1 MNSSQATNSPPV
13 TILTFMAAL
22 VAILVTVLDR
32 LKHGV
37 EAVLRINSYRIVHK
51 EIMVLDGVLMGET
64 RILLLTLLSIEIALI
79 IIAVLGSLIT
89 LVGVALVHSEK
100 KD

>member
-1 MNSSQATNSPPV
+1 
-13 TILTFMAAL
+13 
-22 VAILVTVLDR
+22 
-32 LKHGV
+32 
-37 EAVLRINSYRIVHK
+37 
-51 EIMVLDGVLMGET
+51 MVLDGVLMGET

-79 IIAVLGSLIT
+79 IAVLGSLIA

>member
-79 IIAVLGSLIT
+79 IAVLGSLIA